1 MWRSVV
7 EFLQG
12 ILGQPAGGFP
22 EPLRSRVLK
31 DLPRVEGRPGASMPP
46 MNLVTMEAN
55 LKDKHDHY
63 SISYRDVLSAALY
76 PKVFDEFKWVPTHPP
91 CLLCCPGWYCA
102 RRVLKASL
110 SRYHNAPQNG
120 WPYTSMSMHAP
131 GKSNFASGLMTGH
144 TGGWIH

>member
-76 PKVFDEFKWVPTHPP
+76 PKVFDEFKWVHTHP
-91 CLLCCPGWYCA
+91 LASHVALVGIVQDPGA
-102 RRVLKASL
+102 QS
-110 SRYHNAPQNG
+110 
-120 WPYTSMSMHAP
+120 
-131 GKSNFASGLMTGH
+131 
-144 TGGWIH
+144 